1 MKKERSEFREKLMDT
16 DQWQEMEAAEP
27 KKRALAGGDEKSGNK
42 DQLSVQAVVS
52 PAQNEMY
59 ADFVVK
65 YMGDFQKDLGDVPG
79 LIFQKINAI
88 YGVVYAPLTEID
100 ALNIS
105 TYSYSFI
112 PKCYTHMDF
121 GSLSASGITR
131 LQEHPY
137 LQLKGQGTAIAIVDS
152 GIDYRNPLFQNEMG
166 SRILCIWDQTLE
178 GDGTEV
184 PYGRVFWKN
193 DIDRALASENP
204 LEIVPSTDTNGHGTR
219 MAAVAAGNYFPEE
232 NFSGAAPE
240 AMLIVVKV
248 KQAKKYL
255 REFYLFPSEAELFQE
270 NDIMMGVDF
279 AVRTANDRK
288 LPLSVCLGIGSSQG
302 AHIGRN
308 PLSIYVDYASQF
320 SRISVSIAAGN
331 EGAAR
336 HHYAGRLTHRE
347 NQASAELRVGN
358 KEPGFTLEFWGEPP
372 EIYNLSLQSPT
383 GEILDISASLGD
395 VTQELSFIFVETRVE
410 VNYVSI
416 ERQTGYTLAYFRFIQ
431 PAAGIWR
438 IFVQGRDGQNVEFH
452 MWLPVQGLISEETY
466 FLEPSPYNT
475 VTAPGDSLESITV
488 TAYQYRDNSL
498 YVQASRGFMPDGN
511 VVPQVAT
518 PGVQI
523 RVPQL
528 NGLYG
533 LASGTSLSAAQTAGA
548 AALLFEWAVV
558 RGNQPYFTG
567 SSVKN
572 YITRGA
578 KREDRLTYPNRDW
591 GFGEDVIIKL
601 QLRKVSK
608 INGFHTFFQNR
619 NQAILLEI

>member
-1 MKKERSEFREKLMDT
+1 
-16 DQWQEMEAAEP
+16 ME
-27 KKRALAGGDEKSGNK
+27 NK
-42 DQLSVQAVVS
+42 DAGNLGMQESVS

-59 ADFVVK
+59 ADFIVK
-65 YMGDFQKDLGDVPG
+65 YMGNFQEDLGDVPG
-79 LIFQKINAI
+79 FSFQKINGI
-88 YGVVYAPLTEID
+88 YGVVYAPLTEIGT
-100 ALNIS
+100 LNIN

-112 PKCYTHMDF
+112 PKCYTHMDL

-137 LQLKGQGTAIAIVDS
+137 LQLKGSGTAVAVVDS
-152 GIDYRNPLFQNEMG
+152 GIDYRNPVFQNEMG

-178 GDGTEV
+178 GDGKEV
-184 PYGRVFWKN
+184 PYGRVFWKK
-193 DIDRALASENP
+193 DIDQALASRNP
-204 LEIVPSTDTNGHGTR
+204 LEMVPSVDTDGHGTR
-219 MAAVAAGNYFPEE
+219 MAAIAAGNYFPEE

-240 AMLIVVKV
+240 AMLIIVKV
-248 KQAKKYL
+248 KPAKKYL
-255 REFYLFPSEAELFQE
+255 REFYLFPAEAELFQE
-270 NDIMMGVDF
+270 NDIMTGMDF
-279 AVRTANDRK
+279 AVRIANDRRM
-288 LPLSVCLGIGSSQG
+288 PLSLCLGIGSSQG
-302 AHIGRN
+302 AHIGKN
-308 PLSIYVDYASQF
+308 PLSLYVDYISQY
-320 SRISVSIAAGN
+320 SLISVSIAAGN

-336 HHYAGRLTHRE
+336 HHYAGRLTDRE

-358 KEPGFTLEFWGEPP
+358 KEPGFTMEFWGEPP

-383 GEILDISASLGD
+383 GEILDISASLGEM
-395 VTQELSFIFVETRVE
+395 TQELSFVFVETRVK

-416 ERQTGYTLAYFRFIQ
+416 ERQTGYTLVYFQFIQ
-431 PAAGIWR
+431 PAPGIWR
-438 IFVQGRDGQNVEFH
+438 IFVRGRDGQNVGFH
-452 MWLPVQGLISEETY
+452 IWLPVQGLISEETY

-511 VVPQVAT
+511 VVPQVAA

-533 LASGTSLSAAQTAGA
+533 NASGASLSAAQTAGA
-548 AALLFEWAVV
+548 AALLFEWAVI

-578 KREDRLTYPNRDW
+578 EREERMQYPNRDW
-591 GFGEDVIIKL
+591 GFGRMDL
-601 QLRKVSK
+601 Y
-608 INGFHTFFQNR
+608 HTFE
-619 NQAILLEI
+619 LLA

>member
-1 MKKERSEFREKLMDT
+1 M
-16 DQWQEMEAAEP
+16 
-27 KKRALAGGDEKSGNK
+27 GNK
-42 DQLSVQAVVS
+42 DAGNLGMQESVS

-59 ADFVVK
+59 ADFIVK
-65 YMGDFQKDLGDVPG
+65 YMGDFQEDLGDVPG
-79 LIFQKINAI
+79 FSFQKINGI
-88 YGVVYAPLTEID
+88 YGVVYAPLTEIGT
-100 ALNIS
+100 LNIN

-112 PKCYTHMDF
+112 PKCYTHMDL

-137 LQLKGQGTAIAIVDS
+137 LQLKGSGTAVAVVDS
-152 GIDYRNPLFQNEMG
+152 GIDYRNPVFQNEMG
-166 SRILCIWDQTLE
+166 SRILCIWDQTLQ
-178 GDGTEV
+178 GDGKEV
-184 PYGRVFWKN
+184 PYGRVFWKK
-193 DIDRALASENP
+193 DIDQALASGNP
-204 LEIVPSTDTNGHGTR
+204 LEIVPSVDTDGHGTR
-219 MAAVAAGNYFPEE
+219 MAAIAAGNYFPEE

-240 AMLIVVKV
+240 AMLIIVKV
-248 KQAKKYL
+248 KPAKKYL
-255 REFYLFPSEAELFQE
+255 REFYLFPAEAELFQE
-270 NDIMMGVDF
+270 NDIMTGMDF
-279 AVRTANDRK
+279 AVRIANDRRM
-288 LPLSVCLGIGSSQG
+288 PLSLCLGIGSSQG
-302 AHIGRN
+302 AHIGKN
-308 PLSIYVDYASQF
+308 PLSLYVDYISQY
-320 SRISVSIAAGN
+320 SLISVSIAAGN

-336 HHYAGRLTHRE
+336 HHYAGRLTDRE

-358 KEPGFTLEFWGEPP
+358 KEPGFTMEFWGEPP

-383 GEILDISASLGD
+383 GEILDISASLGE
-395 VTQELSFIFVETRVE
+395 VTQELSFVFVETRVK

-416 ERQTGYTLAYFRFIQ
+416 ERQTGYTLVYFQFIQ
-431 PAAGIWR
+431 PAPGIWR
-438 IFVQGRDGQNVEFH
+438 IFVRGRDGQNVGFH
-452 MWLPVQGLISEETY
+452 IWLPVQGLISEETY

-511 VVPQVAT
+511 VVPQVAA

-533 LASGTSLSAAQTAGA
+533 NASGTSLSAAQTAGA
-548 AALLFEWAVV
+548 AALLFEWAVI

-578 KREDRLTYPNRDW
+578 EREERMQYPNRDW
-591 GFGEDVIIKL
+591 GFGRMDL
-601 QLRKVSK
+601 Y
-608 INGFHTFFQNR
+608 HTFE
-619 NQAILLEI
+619 LLA

>member
-1 MKKERSEFREKLMDT
+1 M
-16 DQWQEMEAAEP
+16 
-27 KKRALAGGDEKSGNK
+27 GNK
-42 DQLSVQAVVS
+42 DAGNLGMQESVS

-59 ADFVVK
+59 ADFIVK
-65 YMGDFQKDLGDVPG
+65 YMGNFQEDLGDVPG
-79 LIFQKINAI
+79 FSFQKINGI
-88 YGVVYAPLTEID
+88 YGVVYAPLTEIGT
-100 ALNIS
+100 LNIN

-112 PKCYTHMDF
+112 PKCYTHMDL

-137 LQLKGQGTAIAIVDS
+137 LQLKGSGTAVAVVDS
-152 GIDYRNPLFQNEMG
+152 GIDYRNPVFQNEMG

-178 GDGTEV
+178 GDGKEV
-184 PYGRVFWKN
+184 PYGRVFWKK
-193 DIDRALASENP
+193 DIDQALASGNP
-204 LEIVPSTDTNGHGTR
+204 LEIVPSVDTDGHGTR
-219 MAAVAAGNYFPEE
+219 MAAIAAGNYFPEE

-240 AMLIVVKV
+240 AMLIIVKV
-248 KQAKKYL
+248 KPAKKYL
-255 REFYLFPSEAELFQE
+255 REFYLFPAEEEIFQE
-270 NDIMMGVDF
+270 NDIMTGMDF
-279 AVRTANDRK
+279 AVRIANDRRM
-288 LPLSVCLGIGSSQG
+288 PLSLCLGIGSSQG
-302 AHIGRN
+302 AHIGKN
-308 PLSIYVDYASQF
+308 PLSLYVDYISQY
-320 SRISVSIAAGN
+320 SLISVSIAAGN

-336 HHYAGRLTHRE
+336 HHYAGRLTDRE

-358 KEPGFTLEFWGEPP
+358 KEPGFTMEFWGEPP

-383 GEILDISASLGD
+383 GEILDISASLGE
-395 VTQELSFIFVETRVE
+395 VTQELSFVFVETRVK

-416 ERQTGYTLAYFRFIQ
+416 ERQTGYTLVYFQFIQ
-431 PAAGIWR
+431 PAPGIWR
-438 IFVQGRDGQNVEFH
+438 IFVRGRDGQNVGFH
-452 MWLPVQGLISEETY
+452 IWLPVQGLISEETY

-511 VVPQVAT
+511 VVPQVAA

-533 LASGTSLSAAQTAGA
+533 NASGTSLSAAQTAGA
-548 AALLFEWAVV
+548 AALLFEWAVI

-578 KREDRLTYPNRDW
+578 EREERMQYPNRDW
-591 GFGEDVIIKL
+591 GFGRMDL
-601 QLRKVSK
+601 Y
-608 INGFHTFFQNR
+608 HTFE
-619 NQAILLEI
+619 LLA

>member
-1 MKKERSEFREKLMDT
+1 M
-16 DQWQEMEAAEP
+16 
-27 KKRALAGGDEKSGNK
+27 GNK
-42 DQLSVQAVVS
+42 DAGNLGMQESVS

-59 ADFVVK
+59 ADFIVK
-65 YMGDFQKDLGDVPG
+65 YMDDFQEDLGDVPG
-79 LIFQKINAI
+79 FSFQKINGI
-88 YGVVYAPLTEID
+88 YGVVYAPLTEIGT
-100 ALNIS
+100 LNIN

-112 PKCYTHMDF
+112 PKCYTHMDL

-137 LQLKGQGTAIAIVDS
+137 LQLKGSGTAVAVVDS
-152 GIDYRNPLFQNEMG
+152 GIDYRNPVFQNEMG

-178 GDGTEV
+178 GDGKEV
-184 PYGRVFWKN
+184 PYGRVFWKK
-193 DIDRALASENP
+193 DIDQALASGNP
-204 LEIVPSTDTNGHGTR
+204 LEIVPSVDTDGHGTR
-219 MAAVAAGNYFPEE
+219 MAAIAAGNDFPEE

-240 AMLIVVKV
+240 AMLIIVKV
-248 KQAKKYL
+248 KPAKKYL
-255 REFYLFPSEAELFQE
+255 REFYLFPAEAELFQE
-270 NDIMMGVDF
+270 NDIMTGMDF
-279 AVRTANDRK
+279 AVRIANDRRM
-288 LPLSVCLGIGSSQG
+288 PLSLCLGIGSSQG
-302 AHIGRN
+302 AHIGKN
-308 PLSIYVDYASQF
+308 PLSLYVDYISQY
-320 SRISVSIAAGN
+320 SLISVSIAAGN

-336 HHYAGRLTHRE
+336 HHYAGRLTDRE

-358 KEPGFTLEFWGEPP
+358 KEPGFTMEFWGEPP

-383 GEILDISASLGD
+383 GEILDISASLGEM
-395 VTQELSFIFVETRVE
+395 TQELSFVFVETRVK

-416 ERQTGYTLAYFRFIQ
+416 ERQTGYTLVYFQFIQ
-431 PAAGIWR
+431 PAPGIWR
-438 IFVQGRDGQNVEFH
+438 IFVRGRDGQNVGFH
-452 MWLPVQGLISEETY
+452 IWLPVQGLISEETY

-511 VVPQVAT
+511 VVPQVAA

-533 LASGTSLSAAQTAGA
+533 NASGTSLSAAQTAGA
-548 AALLFEWAVV
+548 AALLFEWAVI

-578 KREDRLTYPNRDW
+578 EREERMQYPNRDW
-591 GFGEDVIIKL
+591 GFGRMDL
-601 QLRKVSK
+601 Y
-608 INGFHTFFQNR
+608 HTFE
-619 NQAILLEI
+619 LLA

>member
-1 MKKERSEFREKLMDT
+1 M
-16 DQWQEMEAAEP
+16 
-27 KKRALAGGDEKSGNK
+27 GNK
-42 DQLSVQAVVS
+42 DAGNLGMQESVS

-59 ADFVVK
+59 ADFIVK
-65 YMGDFQKDLGDVPG
+65 YMGNFQEDLGDVPG
-79 LIFQKINAI
+79 FSFQKINGI
-88 YGVVYAPLTEID
+88 YGVVYAPLTEIGT
-100 ALNIS
+100 LNIN

-112 PKCYTHMDF
+112 PKCYTHMDL

-137 LQLKGQGTAIAIVDS
+137 LQLKGSGTAVAVVDS
-152 GIDYRNPLFQNEMG
+152 GIDYRNPVFQNEMG

-178 GDGTEV
+178 GDGKEV
-184 PYGRVFWKN
+184 PYGRVFWKK
-193 DIDRALASENP
+193 DIDQALASRNP
-204 LEIVPSTDTNGHGTR
+204 LEMVPSVDTDGHGTR
-219 MAAVAAGNYFPEE
+219 MAAIAAGNYFPEE

-240 AMLIVVKV
+240 AMLIIVKV
-248 KQAKKYL
+248 KPAKKYL
-255 REFYLFPSEAELFQE
+255 REFYLFPAEAELFQE
-270 NDIMMGVDF
+270 NDIMTGMDF
-279 AVRTANDRK
+279 AVRIANDRRM
-288 LPLSVCLGIGSSQG
+288 PLSLCLGIGSSQG
-302 AHIGRN
+302 AHIGKN
-308 PLSIYVDYASQF
+308 PLSLYVDYISQY
-320 SRISVSIAAGN
+320 SLISVSIAAGN

-336 HHYAGRLTHRE
+336 HHYAGRLTDRE

-358 KEPGFTLEFWGEPP
+358 KEPGFTMEFWGEPP

-383 GEILDISASLGD
+383 GEILDISASLGE
-395 VTQELSFIFVETRVE
+395 VTQELSFVFVETRVK

-416 ERQTGYTLAYFRFIQ
+416 ERQTGYTLVYFQFIQ
-431 PAAGIWR
+431 PAPGIWR
-438 IFVQGRDGQNVEFH
+438 IFVRGRDGQNVGFH

-488 TAYQYRDNSL
+488 TAYQYRDNTL

-511 VVPQVAT
+511 VVPQVAA

-533 LASGTSLSAAQTAGA
+533 NASGTSLSAAQTAGA
-548 AALLFEWAVV
+548 AALLFEWAVI

-578 KREDRLTYPNRDW
+578 EREERMQYPNRDW
-591 GFGEDVIIKL
+591 GFGRMDL
-601 QLRKVSK
+601 Y
-608 INGFHTFFQNR
+608 HTFE
-619 NQAILLEI
+619 LLA

>member
-511 VVPQVAT
+511 VVPQVAA

-591 GFGEDVIIKL
+591 GFGRMDL
-601 QLRKVSK
+601 Y
-608 INGFHTFFQNR
+608 HTFE
-619 NQAILLEI
+619 LLT

>member
-1 MKKERSEFREKLMDT
+1 M
-16 DQWQEMEAAEP
+16 
-27 KKRALAGGDEKSGNK
+27 GNK
-42 DQLSVQAVVS
+42 DAGNLGMQESVS

-59 ADFVVK
+59 ADFIVK
-65 YMGDFQKDLGDVPG
+65 YMDDFQEDLGDVPG
-79 LIFQKINAI
+79 FSFQKINGI
-88 YGVVYAPLTEID
+88 YGVVYAPLTEIGT
-100 ALNIS
+100 LNIN

-112 PKCYTHMDF
+112 PKCYTHMDL

-137 LQLKGQGTAIAIVDS
+137 LQLKGSGTAVAVVDS
-152 GIDYRNPLFQNEMG
+152 GIDYRNPVFQNEMG

-178 GDGTEV
+178 GDGKEV
-184 PYGRVFWKN
+184 PYGRVFWKK
-193 DIDRALASENP
+193 DIDQALASGNP
-204 LEIVPSTDTNGHGTR
+204 LEIVPSVDTDGHGTR
-219 MAAVAAGNYFPEE
+219 MAAIAAGNYFPEE

-240 AMLIVVKV
+240 AMLIIVKV
-248 KQAKKYL
+248 KPAKKYL
-255 REFYLFPSEAELFQE
+255 REFYLFPAEAEIFQE
-270 NDIMMGVDF
+270 NDIMTGMDF
-279 AVRTANDRK
+279 AVRIANDRRM
-288 LPLSVCLGIGSSQG
+288 PLSLCLGIGSSQG
-302 AHIGRN
+302 AHIGKN
-308 PLSIYVDYASQF
+308 PLSLYVDYISQY
-320 SRISVSIAAGN
+320 SLISVSIAAGN

-336 HHYAGRLTHRE
+336 HHYAGRLTDRE

-358 KEPGFTLEFWGEPP
+358 KEPGFTMEFWGEPP

-383 GEILDISASLGD
+383 GEILDISASLGE
-395 VTQELSFIFVETRVE
+395 VTQELSFVFVETRVK

-416 ERQTGYTLAYFRFIQ
+416 ERQTGYTLVYFQFIQ
-431 PAAGIWR
+431 PAPGIWR
-438 IFVQGRDGQNVEFH
+438 IFVRGRDGQNVGFH
-452 MWLPVQGLISEETY
+452 IWLPVQGLISEETY

-511 VVPQVAT
+511 VVPQVAA

-533 LASGTSLSAAQTAGA
+533 NASGTSLSAAQTAGA
-548 AALLFEWAVV
+548 AALLFEWAVI

-578 KREDRLTYPNRDW
+578 EREERMQYPNRDW
-591 GFGEDVIIKL
+591 GFGRMDL
-601 QLRKVSK
+601 Y
-608 INGFHTFFQNR
+608 HTFE
-619 NQAILLEI
+619 LLA

>member
-42 DQLSVQAVVS
+42 DQLSVQAAVS

-59 ADFVVK
+59 ADFIVK
-65 YMGDFQKDLGDVPG
+65 YMGDFQEDLGDVPG

-511 VVPQVAT
+511 VVPQVAA

-591 GFGEDVIIKL
+591 GFGRMDL
-601 QLRKVSK
+601 Y
-608 INGFHTFFQNR
+608 HTFE
-619 NQAILLEI
+619 LLT

>member
-1 MKKERSEFREKLMDT
+1 MKMERSEFREKLMDT
-16 DQWQEMEAAEP
+16 DHWLEREAPEP
-27 KKRALAGGDEKSGNK
+27 KKEALAEEEDKSGNK
-42 DQLSVQAVVS
+42 DQLSVQAAVP

-59 ADFVVK
+59 ADFIVK
-65 YMGDFQKDLGDVPG
+65 YMGDFQEDLGDVPG

-88 YGVVYAPLTEID
+88 YGVVYAPLTEIG
-100 ALNIS
+100 ALNIN

-112 PKCYTHMDF
+112 PKCYTHMDL

-178 GDGTEV
+178 GGGTEV

-270 NDIMMGVDF
+270 NDIMMGMDF

-302 AHIGRN
+302 AHIGKN

-320 SRISVSIAAGN
+320 SLISASIAAGN

-336 HHYAGRLTHRE
+336 HHYAGRLTDRE

-358 KEPGFTLEFWGEPP
+358 KEPGFTMEFWGEPP

-395 VTQELSFIFVETRVE
+395 VTQELSFVFVETKVE

-416 ERQTGYTLAYFRFIQ
+416 ERQTGYTLVYFRFIQ

-438 IFVQGRDGQNVEFH
+438 IFVQGRDGQNVDVH

-511 VVPQVAT
+511 VVPQVAA

-523 RVPQL
+523 RVPQR

-591 GFGEDVIIKL
+591 GFGRMDL
-601 QLRKVSK
+601 Y
-608 INGFHTFFQNR
+608 HTFE
-619 NQAILLEI
+619 LLT

>member
-1 MKKERSEFREKLMDT
+1 
-16 DQWQEMEAAEP
+16 ME
-27 KKRALAGGDEKSGNK
+27 NK
-42 DQLSVQAVVS
+42 DAGNLGMQESVS

-59 ADFVVK
+59 ADFIVK
-65 YMGDFQKDLGDVPG
+65 YMGNFQEDLGDVPG
-79 LIFQKINAI
+79 FSFQKINGI
-88 YGVVYAPLTEID
+88 YGVVYAPLTEIGT
-100 ALNIS
+100 LNIN

-112 PKCYTHMDF
+112 PKCYTHMDL

-137 LQLKGQGTAIAIVDS
+137 LQLKGSGTAVAVVNS
-152 GIDYRNPLFQNEMG
+152 GIDYRNPVFQNEMG

-178 GDGTEV
+178 GDGKEV
-184 PYGRVFWKN
+184 PYGRVFWKK
-193 DIDRALASENP
+193 DIDQALASGNP
-204 LEIVPSTDTNGHGTR
+204 LEIVPSVDTDGHGTR
-219 MAAVAAGNYFPEE
+219 MAAIAAGNYFPEE

-240 AMLIVVKV
+240 AMLIIVKV
-248 KQAKKYL
+248 KPAKKYL
-255 REFYLFPSEAELFQE
+255 REFYLFPAEAEIFQE
-270 NDIMMGVDF
+270 NDIMTGMDF
-279 AVRTANDRK
+279 AVRIANDRRM
-288 LPLSVCLGIGSSQG
+288 PLSLCLGIGSSQG
-302 AHIGRN
+302 AHIGKN
-308 PLSIYVDYASQF
+308 PLSLYVDYISQY
-320 SRISVSIAAGN
+320 SLISVSIAAGN

-336 HHYAGRLTHRE
+336 HHYAGRLTDRE

-358 KEPGFTLEFWGEPP
+358 KEPGFTMEFWGEPP

-383 GEILDISASLGD
+383 GEILDISASLGE
-395 VTQELSFIFVETRVE
+395 VTQELSFVFVETRVK

-416 ERQTGYTLAYFRFIQ
+416 ERQTGYTLVYFQFIQ
-431 PAAGIWR
+431 PAPGIWR
-438 IFVQGRDGQNVEFH
+438 IFVRGRDGQNVGFH
-452 MWLPVQGLISEETY
+452 IWLPVQGLISEETY

-511 VVPQVAT
+511 VVPQVAA

-533 LASGTSLSAAQTAGA
+533 NASGTSLSAAQTAGA
-548 AALLFEWAVV
+548 AALLFEWAVI

-578 KREDRLTYPNRDW
+578 EREERMQYPNRDW
-591 GFGEDVIIKL
+591 GFGRMDL
-601 QLRKVSK
+601 Y
-608 INGFHTFFQNR
+608 HTFE
-619 NQAILLEI
+619 LLA

>member
-1 MKKERSEFREKLMDT
+1 
-16 DQWQEMEAAEP
+16 ME
-27 KKRALAGGDEKSGNK
+27 NK
-42 DQLSVQAVVS
+42 DAGNLGMQESVS

-59 ADFVVK
+59 ADFIVK
-65 YMGDFQKDLGDVPG
+65 YMGNFQEDLGDVPG
-79 LIFQKINAI
+79 FSFQKINGI
-88 YGVVYAPLTEID
+88 YGVVYAPLTEIGT
-100 ALNIS
+100 LNIN

-112 PKCYTHMDF
+112 PKCYTHMDL

-137 LQLKGQGTAIAIVDS
+137 LQLKGSGTAVAVVDS
-152 GIDYRNPLFQNEMG
+152 GIDYRNPVFQNEMG

-178 GDGTEV
+178 GDGKEV
-184 PYGRVFWKN
+184 PYGRVFWKK
-193 DIDRALASENP
+193 DIDQALASGNP
-204 LEIVPSTDTNGHGTR
+204 LEIVPSVDTDGHGTR
-219 MAAVAAGNYFPEE
+219 MAAIAAGNYFPEE

-240 AMLIVVKV
+240 AMLIIVKV
-248 KQAKKYL
+248 KPAKKYL
-255 REFYLFPSEAELFQE
+255 REFYLFPAEAEIFQE
-270 NDIMMGVDF
+270 NDIMTGMDF
-279 AVRTANDRK
+279 AVRIANDRRM
-288 LPLSVCLGIGSSQG
+288 PLSLCLGIGSSQG
-302 AHIGRN
+302 AHIGKN
-308 PLSIYVDYASQF
+308 PLSLYVDYISQY
-320 SRISVSIAAGN
+320 SLISVSIAAGN

-336 HHYAGRLTHRE
+336 HHYAGRLTDRE

-358 KEPGFTLEFWGEPP
+358 KEPGFTMEFWGEPP

-383 GEILDISASLGD
+383 GEILDISASLGE
-395 VTQELSFIFVETRVE
+395 VTQELSFVFVETRVK

-416 ERQTGYTLAYFRFIQ
+416 ERQTGYTLVYFQFIQ
-431 PAAGIWR
+431 PAPGIWR
-438 IFVQGRDGQNVEFH
+438 IFVRGRDGQNVGFH
-452 MWLPVQGLISEETY
+452 IWLPVQGLISEETY

-511 VVPQVAT
+511 VVPQVAA

-533 LASGTSLSAAQTAGA
+533 NASGTSLSAAQTAGA
-548 AALLFEWAVV
+548 AALLFEWAVI

-578 KREDRLTYPNRDW
+578 EREERMQYPNRDW
-591 GFGEDVIIKL
+591 GFGRMDL
-601 QLRKVSK
+601 Y
-608 INGFHTFFQNR
+608 HTFE
-619 NQAILLEI
+619 LLA

>member
-1 MKKERSEFREKLMDT
+1 
-16 DQWQEMEAAEP
+16 ME
-27 KKRALAGGDEKSGNK
+27 NK
-42 DQLSVQAVVS
+42 DAGNLGMQESVS

-59 ADFVVK
+59 ADFIVK
-65 YMGDFQKDLGDVPG
+65 YMGNFQEDLGDVPG
-79 LIFQKINAI
+79 FSFQKINGI
-88 YGVVYAPLTEID
+88 YGVVYAPLAEIGT
-100 ALNIS
+100 LNIN

-112 PKCYTHMDF
+112 PKCYTHMDL

-137 LQLKGQGTAIAIVDS
+137 LQLKGSGTAVAVVDS
-152 GIDYRNPLFQNEMG
+152 GIDYRNPVFQNEMG

-178 GDGTEV
+178 GDGKEV
-184 PYGRVFWKN
+184 PYGRVFWKK
-193 DIDRALASENP
+193 DIDQALASRNP
-204 LEIVPSTDTNGHGTR
+204 LEMVPSVDTDGHGTR
-219 MAAVAAGNYFPEE
+219 MAAIAAGNYFPEE

-240 AMLIVVKV
+240 AMLIIVKV
-248 KQAKKYL
+248 KPAKKYL
-255 REFYLFPSEAELFQE
+255 REFYLFPAEAELFQE
-270 NDIMMGVDF
+270 NDIMTGMDF
-279 AVRTANDRK
+279 AVRIANDRRM
-288 LPLSVCLGIGSSQG
+288 PLSLCLGIGSSQG
-302 AHIGRN
+302 AHIGKN
-308 PLSIYVDYASQF
+308 PLSLYVDYISQY
-320 SRISVSIAAGN
+320 SLISVSIAAGN

-336 HHYAGRLTHRE
+336 HHYAGRLTDRE

-358 KEPGFTLEFWGEPP
+358 KEPGFTMEFWGEPP

-383 GEILDISASLGD
+383 GEILDISASLGE
-395 VTQELSFIFVETRVE
+395 VTQELSFVFVETRVK

-416 ERQTGYTLAYFRFIQ
+416 ERQTGYTLVYFQFIQ
-431 PAAGIWR
+431 PAPGIWR
-438 IFVQGRDGQNVEFH
+438 IFVRGRDGQNVGFH
-452 MWLPVQGLISEETY
+452 IWLPVQGLISEETY

-511 VVPQVAT
+511 VVPQVAA

-533 LASGTSLSAAQTAGA
+533 NASGTSLSAAQTAGA
-548 AALLFEWAVV
+548 AALLFEWAVI

-578 KREDRLTYPNRDW
+578 EREERMQYPNRDW
-591 GFGEDVIIKL
+591 GFGRMDL
-601 QLRKVSK
+601 Y
-608 INGFHTFFQNR
+608 HTFE
-619 NQAILLEI
+619 LLA

>member
-1 MKKERSEFREKLMDT
+1 MKMERSEFREKLMDT

-475 VTAPGDSLESITV
+475 VTAPGDSQESITV

-511 VVPQVAT
+511 VVPQVAA

-533 LASGTSLSAAQTAGA
+533 LASGTSLSTAQTAGA

-558 RGNQPYFTG
+558 RGNRPYFTG

-591 GFGEDVIIKL
+591 GFGRMDL
-601 QLRKVSK
+601 Y
-608 INGFHTFFQNR
+608 HTFE
-619 NQAILLEI
+619 LLT

>member
-1 MKKERSEFREKLMDT
+1 M
-16 DQWQEMEAAEP
+16 
-27 KKRALAGGDEKSGNK
+27 GNK
-42 DQLSVQAVVS
+42 DAGNLGMQESVS

-59 ADFVVK
+59 ADFIVK
-65 YMGDFQKDLGDVPG
+65 YMGNFQEDLGDVPG
-79 LIFQKINAI
+79 FSFQKINGI
-88 YGVVYAPLTEID
+88 YGVVYAPLTEIGT
-100 ALNIS
+100 LNIN

-112 PKCYTHMDF
+112 PKCYTHMDL

-137 LQLKGQGTAIAIVDS
+137 LQLKGSGTAVAVVDS
-152 GIDYRNPLFQNEMG
+152 GIDYRNPVFQNEMG
-166 SRILCIWDQTLE
+166 SRILCIWDQTLQ
-178 GDGTEV
+178 GDGKEV
-184 PYGRVFWKN
+184 PYGRVFWKK
-193 DIDRALASENP
+193 DIDQALASGNP
-204 LEIVPSTDTNGHGTR
+204 LEIVPSVDTDGHGTR
-219 MAAVAAGNYFPEE
+219 MAAIAAGNYFPEE

-240 AMLIVVKV
+240 AMLIIVKV
-248 KQAKKYL
+248 KPAKKYL
-255 REFYLFPSEAELFQE
+255 REFYLFPAEAEIFQE
-270 NDIMMGVDF
+270 NDIMTGMDF
-279 AVRTANDRK
+279 AVRIANDRRM
-288 LPLSVCLGIGSSQG
+288 PLSLCLGIGSSQG
-302 AHIGRN
+302 AHIGKN
-308 PLSIYVDYASQF
+308 PLSLYVDYISQY
-320 SRISVSIAAGN
+320 SLISVSIAAGN

-336 HHYAGRLTHRE
+336 HHYAGRLTDRE

-358 KEPGFTLEFWGEPP
+358 KEPGFTMEFWGEPP

-383 GEILDISASLGD
+383 GEILDISASLGE
-395 VTQELSFIFVETRVE
+395 VTQELSFVFVETRVK

-416 ERQTGYTLAYFRFIQ
+416 ERQTGYTLVYFQFIQ
-431 PAAGIWR
+431 PAPGIWR
-438 IFVQGRDGQNVEFH
+438 IFVRGRDGQNVGFH

-511 VVPQVAT
+511 VVPQVAA

-533 LASGTSLSAAQTAGA
+533 NVSGTSLSAAQTAGA
-548 AALLFEWAVV
+548 AALLFEWAVI

-578 KREDRLTYPNRDW
+578 EREERMQYPNRDW
-591 GFGEDVIIKL
+591 GFGRMDL
-601 QLRKVSK
+601 Y
-608 INGFHTFFQNR
+608 HTFE
-619 NQAILLEI
+619 LLA

>member
-1 MKKERSEFREKLMDT
+1 
-16 DQWQEMEAAEP
+16 ME
-27 KKRALAGGDEKSGNK
+27 NK
-42 DQLSVQAVVS
+42 DAGNLGMQESVS

-59 ADFVVK
+59 ADFIVK
-65 YMGDFQKDLGDVPG
+65 YMGNFQEDLGDVPG
-79 LIFQKINAI
+79 FSFQKINGI
-88 YGVVYAPLTEID
+88 YGVVYAPLAEIGT
-100 ALNIS
+100 LNIN

-112 PKCYTHMDF
+112 PKCYTHMDL

-137 LQLKGQGTAIAIVDS
+137 LQLKGSGTAVAVVDS
-152 GIDYRNPLFQNEMG
+152 GIDYRNPVFQNEMG

-178 GDGTEV
+178 GDGKEV
-184 PYGRVFWKN
+184 PYGRVFWKK
-193 DIDRALASENP
+193 DIDQALASGNP
-204 LEIVPSTDTNGHGTR
+204 LEIVPTVDTDGHGTR
-219 MAAVAAGNYFPEE
+219 MAAIAAGNYFPEE

-240 AMLIVVKV
+240 AMLIIVKV
-248 KQAKKYL
+248 KPAKKYL
-255 REFYLFPSEAELFQE
+255 REFYLFPAEAELFQE
-270 NDIMMGVDF
+270 NDIMTGMDF
-279 AVRTANDRK
+279 AVRIANDRRM
-288 LPLSVCLGIGSSQG
+288 PLSLCLGIGSSQG
-302 AHIGRN
+302 AHIGKN
-308 PLSIYVDYASQF
+308 PLSLYVDYISQY
-320 SRISVSIAAGN
+320 SLISVSIAAGN

-336 HHYAGRLTHRE
+336 HHYAGRLTDRE

-358 KEPGFTLEFWGEPP
+358 KEPGFTMEFWGEPP

-383 GEILDISASLGD
+383 GEILDISASLGEM
-395 VTQELSFIFVETRVE
+395 TQELSFVFVETRVK

-416 ERQTGYTLAYFRFIQ
+416 ERQTGYTLVYFQFIQ
-431 PAAGIWR
+431 PAPGIWR
-438 IFVQGRDGQNVEFH
+438 IFVRGRDGQNVGFH
-452 MWLPVQGLISEETY
+452 IWLPVQGLISEETY

-511 VVPQVAT
+511 VVPQVAA

-533 LASGTSLSAAQTAGA
+533 NASGTSLSAAQTAGA
-548 AALLFEWAVV
+548 AALLFEWAVI

-578 KREDRLTYPNRDW
+578 EREERMQYPNRDW
-591 GFGEDVIIKL
+591 GFGRMDL
-601 QLRKVSK
+601 Y
-608 INGFHTFFQNR
+608 HTFE
-619 NQAILLEI
+619 LLA

>member
-1 MKKERSEFREKLMDT
+1 MKKLYGAVM
-16 DQWQEMEAAEP
+16 
-27 KKRALAGGDEKSGNK
+27 GNK
-42 DQLSVQAVVS
+42 DAGNLSMQESVS

-59 ADFVVK
+59 ADFIVK
-65 YMGDFQKDLGDVPG
+65 YMGNFQEDLGDVPG
-79 LIFQKINAI
+79 FSFQKINGI
-88 YGVVYAPLTEID
+88 YGVVYAPLTEIGT
-100 ALNIS
+100 LNIN

-112 PKCYTHMDF
+112 PKCYTHMDL

-137 LQLKGQGTAIAIVDS
+137 LQLKGSGTAVAVVDS
-152 GIDYRNPLFQNEMG
+152 GIDYRNPVFQNEMG

-178 GDGTEV
+178 GDGKEV
-184 PYGRVFWKN
+184 PYGRVFWKK
-193 DIDRALASENP
+193 DIDQALASGNP
-204 LEIVPSTDTNGHGTR
+204 LEIVPSVDTDGHGTR
-219 MAAVAAGNYFPEE
+219 MAAIAAGNYFPEE

-240 AMLIVVKV
+240 AMLIIVKV
-248 KQAKKYL
+248 KPAKKYL
-255 REFYLFPSEAELFQE
+255 REFYLFPAEAEIFQE
-270 NDIMMGVDF
+270 NDIMTGMDF
-279 AVRTANDRK
+279 AVRIANDRRM
-288 LPLSVCLGIGSSQG
+288 PLSLCLGIGSSQG
-302 AHIGRN
+302 AHIGKN
-308 PLSIYVDYASQF
+308 PLSLYVDYISQY
-320 SRISVSIAAGN
+320 SLISVSIAAGN

-336 HHYAGRLTHRE
+336 HHYAGRLTDRE

-358 KEPGFTLEFWGEPP
+358 KEPGFTMEFWGEPP

-383 GEILDISASLGD
+383 GEILDISASLGE
-395 VTQELSFIFVETRVE
+395 VTQELSFVFVETRVK

-416 ERQTGYTLAYFRFIQ
+416 ERQTGYTLVYFQFIQ
-431 PAAGIWR
+431 PAPGIWR
-438 IFVQGRDGQNVEFH
+438 IFVRGRDGQNVGFH

-511 VVPQVAT
+511 VVPQVAA

-533 LASGTSLSAAQTAGA
+533 NASGTSLSAAQTAGA
-548 AALLFEWAVV
+548 AALLFEWAVI

-578 KREDRLTYPNRDW
+578 EREERMQYPNRDW
-591 GFGEDVIIKL
+591 GFGRMDL
-601 QLRKVSK
+601 Y
-608 INGFHTFFQNR
+608 HTFE
-619 NQAILLEI
+619 LLA

>member
-1 MKKERSEFREKLMDT
+1 
-16 DQWQEMEAAEP
+16 ME
-27 KKRALAGGDEKSGNK
+27 NK
-42 DQLSVQAVVS
+42 DAGNLDMQEPVS

-59 ADFVVK
+59 ADFIVK
-65 YMGDFQKDLGDVPG
+65 YMGDFQEDLGDVPG
-79 LIFQKINAI
+79 FSFQKINGI
-88 YGVVYAPLTEID
+88 YGVVYAPLTEIGT
-100 ALNIS
+100 LNIN

-112 PKCYTHMDF
+112 PKCYTHMDL

-137 LQLKGQGTAIAIVDS
+137 LQLKGSGTAVAVVDS
-152 GIDYRNPLFQNEMG
+152 GIDYRNPVFQNEMG
-166 SRILCIWDQTLE
+166 SRILCIWDQTLQ
-178 GDGTEV
+178 GDGKEV
-184 PYGRVFWKN
+184 PYGRVCWKK
-193 DIDRALASENP
+193 DIDQALASGNP
-204 LEIVPSTDTNGHGTR
+204 LEIVPSVDTDGHGTR
-219 MAAVAAGNYFPEE
+219 MAAIAAGNYFPEE

-240 AMLIVVKV
+240 AMLIIVKV
-248 KQAKKYL
+248 KPAKKYL
-255 REFYLFPSEAELFQE
+255 REFYLFPAEAELFQE
-270 NDIMMGVDF
+270 NDIMTGMDF
-279 AVRTANDRK
+279 AVRIANDRRM
-288 LPLSVCLGIGSSQG
+288 PLSLCLGIGSSQG
-302 AHIGRN
+302 AHIGKN
-308 PLSIYVDYASQF
+308 PLSLYVDYISQY
-320 SRISVSIAAGN
+320 SLISVSIAAGN

-336 HHYAGRLTHRE
+336 HHYAGRFTDRE

-358 KEPGFTLEFWGEPP
+358 KEPGFTMEFWGEPP

-383 GEILDISASLGD
+383 GEILDISASLGEM
-395 VTQELSFIFVETRVE
+395 TQELSFVFVETRVK

-416 ERQTGYTLAYFRFIQ
+416 ERQTGYTLVYFQFIQ
-431 PAAGIWR
+431 PAPGIWR
-438 IFVQGRDGQNVEFH
+438 IFVRGRDGQNVGFH
-452 MWLPVQGLISEETY
+452 IWLPVQGLISEETY

-511 VVPQVAT
+511 VVPQVAA

-533 LASGTSLSAAQTAGA
+533 NASGTSLSAAQTAGA
-548 AALLFEWAVV
+548 AALLFEWAVI

-578 KREDRLTYPNRDW
+578 EREERMQYPNRDW
-591 GFGEDVIIKL
+591 GFGRMDL
-601 QLRKVSK
+601 Y
-608 INGFHTFFQNR
+608 HTFE
-619 NQAILLEI
+619 LLA

>member
-16 DQWQEMEAAEP
+16 DQWLEMETAEP

-42 DQLSVQAVVS
+42 DQLSVQAAVS

-59 ADFVVK
+59 ADFIVK
-65 YMGDFQKDLGDVPG
+65 YMGDFQEDLGDVPG

-88 YGVVYAPLTEID
+88 YGVVYAPLTEIG

-112 PKCYTHMDF
+112 PKCYTHMDL

-219 MAAVAAGNYFPEE
+219 MAVVAAGNNFPEE

-240 AMLIVVKV
+240 ATLIVVKV

-270 NDIMMGVDF
+270 NDIMMGMDF

-320 SRISVSIAAGN
+320 SLISASIAAGN

-358 KEPGFTLEFWGEPP
+358 KEPGFTMEFWGEPP

-395 VTQELSFIFVETRVE
+395 VTQELSFVFVETRVE

-511 VVPQVAT
+511 VVPQVAA

-591 GFGEDVIIKL
+591 GFGRMDL
-601 QLRKVSK
+601 Y
-608 INGFHTFFQNR
+608 HTFE
-619 NQAILLEI
+619 LLT

>member
-475 VTAPGDSLESITV
+475 VTAPGDSQESITV

-511 VVPQVAT
+511 VVPQVAA

-558 RGNQPYFTG
+558 RGNRPYFTG

-591 GFGEDVIIKL
+591 GFGRMDL
-601 QLRKVSK
+601 Y
-608 INGFHTFFQNR
+608 HTFE
-619 NQAILLEI
+619 LLT

>member
-1 MKKERSEFREKLMDT
+1 M
-16 DQWQEMEAAEP
+16 
-27 KKRALAGGDEKSGNK
+27 GNK
-42 DQLSVQAVVS
+42 DAGNLSMQESVS

-59 ADFVVK
+59 ADFIVK
-65 YMGDFQKDLGDVPG
+65 YMDDFQEDLGDVPG
-79 LIFQKINAI
+79 FSFQKINGI
-88 YGVVYAPLTEID
+88 YGVVYAPLTEIGRW
-100 ALNIS
+100 NIN
-105 TYSYSFI
+105 TYSYSSI
-112 PKCYTHMDF
+112 PKCYTHMDL
-121 GSLSASGITR
+121 GGLSASGITR
-131 LQEHPY
+131 LQEQPY
-137 LQLKGQGTAIAIVDS
+137 LQLKGSGTAVAVVDS
-152 GIDYRNPLFQNEMG
+152 GIDYRNPVFQNEMG

-178 GDGTEV
+178 GDGKEV
-184 PYGRVFWKN
+184 PYGRVFWKK
-193 DIDRALASENP
+193 DIDQALASGNP
-204 LEIVPSTDTNGHGTR
+204 LEIVPSVDTDGHGTR
-219 MAAVAAGNYFPEE
+219 MAAIAAGNYFPEE

-240 AMLIVVKV
+240 AMLIIVKV
-248 KQAKKYL
+248 KPAKKYL

-511 VVPQVAT
+511 VVPQVAA

-591 GFGEDVIIKL
+591 GFGRMDL
-601 QLRKVSK
+601 Y
-608 INGFHTFFQNR
+608 HTFE
-619 NQAILLEI
+619 LLT

>member
-1 MKKERSEFREKLMDT
+1 M
-16 DQWQEMEAAEP
+16 
-27 KKRALAGGDEKSGNK
+27 GNK
-42 DQLSVQAVVS
+42 DAGNLGMQESVS

-59 ADFVVK
+59 ADFIVK
-65 YMGDFQKDLGDVPG
+65 YMGDFQEDLGDVPG
-79 LIFQKINAI
+79 FSFQKINGI
-88 YGVVYAPLTEID
+88 YGVVYAPLTEIGT
-100 ALNIS
+100 LNIN

-112 PKCYTHMDF
+112 PKCYTHMDL

-137 LQLKGQGTAIAIVDS
+137 LQLKGSGTAVAVVDS
-152 GIDYRNPLFQNEMG
+152 GIDYRNPVFQNEMG
-166 SRILCIWDQTLE
+166 SRILCIWDQTLQ
-178 GDGTEV
+178 GDGKEV
-184 PYGRVFWKN
+184 PYGRVFWKK
-193 DIDRALASENP
+193 DIDQALASGNP
-204 LEIVPSTDTNGHGTR
+204 LEIVPSVDTDGHGTR
-219 MAAVAAGNYFPEE
+219 MAAIAAGNYFPEE

-240 AMLIVVKV
+240 AMLIIVKV
-248 KQAKKYL
+248 KPAKKYL
-255 REFYLFPSEAELFQE
+255 REFYLFPAEAEIFQE
-270 NDIMMGVDF
+270 NDIMTGMDF
-279 AVRTANDRK
+279 AVRIANDRRM
-288 LPLSVCLGIGSSQG
+288 PLSLCLGIGSSQG
-302 AHIGRN
+302 AHIGKN
-308 PLSIYVDYASQF
+308 PLSLYVDYISQY
-320 SRISVSIAAGN
+320 SLISVSIAAGN

-336 HHYAGRLTHRE
+336 HHYAGRLTDRE

-358 KEPGFTLEFWGEPP
+358 KEPGFTMEFWGEPP

-383 GEILDISASLGD
+383 GEILDISASLGE
-395 VTQELSFIFVETRVE
+395 VTQELSFVFVETRVK

-416 ERQTGYTLAYFRFIQ
+416 ERQTGYTLVYFQFIQ
-431 PAAGIWR
+431 PAPGIWR
-438 IFVQGRDGQNVEFH
+438 IFVRGRDGQNVGFH
-452 MWLPVQGLISEETY
+452 IWLPVQGLISEETY

-511 VVPQVAT
+511 VVPQVAA

-533 LASGTSLSAAQTAGA
+533 NASGTSLSAAQTAGA
-548 AALLFEWAVV
+548 AALLFEWAVI

-578 KREDRLTYPNRDW
+578 EREERMQYPNRDW
-591 GFGEDVIIKL
+591 GFGRMDL
-601 QLRKVSK
+601 Y
-608 INGFHTFFQNR
+608 HTFE
-619 NQAILLEI
+619 LLA

>member
-65 YMGDFQKDLGDVPG
+65 YMGDFQKDLGGVPG

-347 NQASAELRVGN
+347 DQASAELRVGN

-511 VVPQVAT
+511 VVPQVAA

-558 RGNQPYFTG
+558 RGNRPYFTG

-591 GFGEDVIIKL
+591 GFGRMDL
-601 QLRKVSK
+601 Y
-608 INGFHTFFQNR
+608 HTFE
-619 NQAILLEI
+619 LLT

>member
-1 MKKERSEFREKLMDT
+1 
-16 DQWQEMEAAEP
+16 ME
-27 KKRALAGGDEKSGNK
+27 NK
-42 DQLSVQAVVS
+42 DAGNLGMQESVS

-59 ADFVVK
+59 ADFIVK
-65 YMGDFQKDLGDVPG
+65 YMGNFQEDLGDVPG
-79 LIFQKINAI
+79 FSFQKINGI
-88 YGVVYAPLTEID
+88 YGVVYAPLTEIGT
-100 ALNIS
+100 LNIN

-112 PKCYTHMDF
+112 PKCYTHMDL

-137 LQLKGQGTAIAIVDS
+137 LQLKGSGTAVAVVDS
-152 GIDYRNPLFQNEMG
+152 GIDYRNPVFQNEMG

-178 GDGTEV
+178 GDGKEV
-184 PYGRVFWKN
+184 PYGRVFWKK
-193 DIDRALASENP
+193 DIDQALASGNP
-204 LEIVPSTDTNGHGTR
+204 LEIVPSVDTDGHGTR
-219 MAAVAAGNYFPEE
+219 MAAIAAGNYFPEE

-240 AMLIVVKV
+240 AMLIIVKV
-248 KQAKKYL
+248 KPAKKYL
-255 REFYLFPSEAELFQE
+255 REFYLFPAEAELFQE
-270 NDIMMGVDF
+270 NDIMTGMDF
-279 AVRTANDRK
+279 AVRIANDRRM
-288 LPLSVCLGIGSSQG
+288 PLSLCLGIGSSQG
-302 AHIGRN
+302 AHIGKN
-308 PLSIYVDYASQF
+308 PLSLYVDYISQY
-320 SRISVSIAAGN
+320 SLISVSIAAGN

-336 HHYAGRLTHRE
+336 HHYAGRLTDRE

-358 KEPGFTLEFWGEPP
+358 KEPGFTMEFWGEPP

-383 GEILDISASLGD
+383 GEILDISASLGE
-395 VTQELSFIFVETRVE
+395 VTQELSFVFVETRVK

-416 ERQTGYTLAYFRFIQ
+416 ERQTGYTLVYFQFIQ
-431 PAAGIWR
+431 PAPGIWR
-438 IFVQGRDGQNVEFH
+438 IFVRGRDGQNVGFH
-452 MWLPVQGLISEETY
+452 IWLPVQGLISEETY

-511 VVPQVAT
+511 VVPQVAA

-533 LASGTSLSAAQTAGA
+533 NASGTSLSAAQTAGA
-548 AALLFEWAVV
+548 AALLFEWAVI

-578 KREDRLTYPNRDW
+578 EREERMQYPNRDW
-591 GFGEDVIIKL
+591 GFGRMDL
-601 QLRKVSK
+601 Y
-608 INGFHTFFQNR
+608 HTFE
-619 NQAILLEI
+619 LLA

>member
-1 MKKERSEFREKLMDT
+1 MR
-16 DQWQEMEAAEP
+16 
-27 KKRALAGGDEKSGNK
+27 NK
-42 DQLSVQAVVS
+42 DAGNLGMQESVS

-59 ADFVVK
+59 ADFIVK
-65 YMGDFQKDLGDVPG
+65 YMGNFQEDLGDVPG
-79 LIFQKINAI
+79 FSFQKINGI
-88 YGVVYAPLTEID
+88 YGVVYAPLTEIGT
-100 ALNIS
+100 LNIN

-112 PKCYTHMDF
+112 PKCYTHMDL

-137 LQLKGQGTAIAIVDS
+137 LQLKGSGTAVAVVDS
-152 GIDYRNPLFQNEMG
+152 GIDYRNPVFQNEMG

-178 GDGTEV
+178 GDGKEV
-184 PYGRVFWKN
+184 PYGRVFWKK
-193 DIDRALASENP
+193 DIDQALASRNP
-204 LEIVPSTDTNGHGTR
+204 LEMVPSVDTDGHGTR
-219 MAAVAAGNYFPEE
+219 MAAIAAGNYFPEE

-240 AMLIVVKV
+240 AMLIIVKV
-248 KQAKKYL
+248 KPAKKYL
-255 REFYLFPSEAELFQE
+255 REFYLFPAEAELFQE
-270 NDIMMGVDF
+270 NDIMTGMDF
-279 AVRTANDRK
+279 AVRIANDRRM
-288 LPLSVCLGIGSSQG
+288 PLSLCLGIGSSQG
-302 AHIGRN
+302 AHIGKN
-308 PLSIYVDYASQF
+308 PLSLYVDYISQY
-320 SRISVSIAAGN
+320 SLISVSIAAGN

-336 HHYAGRLTHRE
+336 HHYAGRLTDRE

-358 KEPGFTLEFWGEPP
+358 KEPGFTMEFWGEPP

-383 GEILDISASLGD
+383 GEILDISASLGEM
-395 VTQELSFIFVETRVE
+395 TQELSFVFVETRVK

-416 ERQTGYTLAYFRFIQ
+416 ERQTGYTLVYFQFIQ
-431 PAAGIWR
+431 PAPGIWR
-438 IFVQGRDGQNVEFH
+438 IFVRGRDGQNVGFH
-452 MWLPVQGLISEETY
+452 IWLPVQGLISEETY

-511 VVPQVAT
+511 VVPQVAA

-533 LASGTSLSAAQTAGA
+533 NASGTSLSAAQTAGA
-548 AALLFEWAVV
+548 AALLFEWAVI

-578 KREDRLTYPNRDW
+578 EREERMQYPNRDW
-591 GFGEDVIIKL
+591 GFGRMDL
-601 QLRKVSK
+601 Y
-608 INGFHTFFQNR
+608 HTFE
-619 NQAILLEI
+619 LLA